1 MSEPVKTARRAARA
15 QLRRTELVSAAYGLV
30 MTRGFRTIGV
40 DDIAA
45 AAGVSHGTF
54 YNYFDNKR
62 DILDAVIDH
71 CFDHIRERLL
81 GPDAD
86 ADPATMEAFCDRY
99 ARVIDRGYDLV
110 ASEPGLVNF
119 LLLEA
124 SSIDDGV
131 IERCL
136 HNARLFGV
144 QAVHQVARGMEYGFL
159 DPHLDADIAGE
170 VLLSVLVSALF
181 SALRAGEDGLTQ
193 DRVRLQLITFLSSA
207 LTADP

>member
-1 MSEPVKTARRAARA
+1 MSRADRLEQRRA
-15 QLRRTELVSAAYGLV
+15 TLVSAAYSLV

-40 DDIAA
+40 DDIAR

-71 CFDHIRERLL
+71 CFDHIRIVLL

-86 ADPATMEAFCDRY
+86 DSPDSLQAFCARY
-99 ARVIDRGYDLV
+99 ARVIDRCYTLV
-110 ASEPGLVNF
+110 AEEPGVVNF

-124 SSIDDGV
+124 SSIDDRV

-136 HNARLFGV
+136 HNARSYAGE
-144 QAVHQVARGMEYGFL
+144 AVKQVDQGMSRGFL
-159 DPHLDADIAGE
+159 DPTIDTDIAGE

-181 SALRAGEDGLTQ
+181 SATRAGADGLTQ
-193 DRVRLQLITFLSSA
+193 DRVRTQLTGFLASA
-207 LTADP
+207 LGAQA